1 MLDPAAYSEFLYP
14 QSTKLNPTSD
24 SALAYHGADAPI
36 PGFPANPRMLLNRLY
51 LQLGVYLDYYTGAH
65 EPSLSATLL
74 EAAEGRPNR
83 ESASTAASD
92 YSLDKMVPLI
102 PRNHLKALFPQF
114 TVDSSWPPVF
124 LVHGSIDTAVKLEE
138 SLNMQR
144 LLNDAGVDNVLRIVE
159 EAEHS
164 LDYVA
169 DAEERY
175 GRPGG
180 LFDEIGQF
188 LVDHLRTAA
197 VV

>member
-1 MLDPAAYSEFLYP
+1 MLDPAPYSEFLYP
-14 QSTKLNPTSD
+14 QSTKLKPTSD
-24 SALAYHGADAPI
+24 SSLVYHGADAPI

-51 LQLGVYLDYYTGAH
+51 LQLGVYLDYYTSMH
-65 EPSLSATLL
+65 EPSLSTASL
-74 EAAEGRPNR
+74 EAAEGHTSHD
-83 ESASTAASD
+83 SAVSAHSD
-92 YSLDKMVPLI
+92 YSTDKLKPLI
-102 PRNHLKALFPQF
+102 PPNHLQALFPQF
-114 TVDSSWPPVF
+114 NVDASWPPVF

-144 LLNDAGVDNVLRIVE
+144 LLNNAGVDNVLRIVE
-159 EAEHS
+159 GAEHS

-175 GRPGG
+175 GGPGG

-197 VV
+197 